1 MDECRDTFV
10 KREGDTGVY
19 VADLFISDE
28 PSGEHQNEAWNR
40 RVEE

>member
-28 PSGEHQNEAWNR
+28 PS
-40 RVEE
+40 